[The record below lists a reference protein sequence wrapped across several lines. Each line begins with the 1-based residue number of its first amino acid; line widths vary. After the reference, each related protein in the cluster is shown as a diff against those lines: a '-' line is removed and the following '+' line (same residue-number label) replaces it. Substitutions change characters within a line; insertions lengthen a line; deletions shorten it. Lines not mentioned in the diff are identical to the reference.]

1 MRAAVAMVEESGVDY
16 PAAPEGFTVY
26 CIGDIHGRVDLL
38 VDLQRRIDEDKA
50 RSRSGHTA
58 EIYLGDYI
66 DRGPDSAR
74 VVSRLIDRARE
85 TRAIFL
91 RGNHEQMLLSFLEG
105 DDDSLEQWR
114 AVGGTATLR
123 SYGVE
128 ASLLTRPA
136 APADVRHSFNA
147 SLSPAHR
154 SFYDLT
160 GAYIRVG
167 AYLAVHGGIRPR
179 VKLEEQKTADLLGIR
194 QDFLQYEGDFDFIVV
209 HGHTPVAVPD
219 LRHNR
224 INIDTGAFATN
235 RLTCLR
241 IGSDGVS
248 VLGARGAGR
257 PA

>member
-1 MRAAVAMVEESGVDY
+1 MGAAVAIIEEPELRY
-16 PAAPEGFTVY
+16 PPAPEGFTVY
-26 CIGDIHGRVDLL
+26 CVGDIHGRLDLL
-38 VDLQRRIDEDKA
+38 IDVQRRIDEDKA
-50 RSRSGHTA
+50 RSRTEHAA

-66 DRGPDSAR
+66 DRGPDSAG
-74 VVSRLIDRARE
+74 VVSRLIARARG

-91 RGNHEQMLLSFLEG
+91 RGNHEQMLLKFLEG
-105 DDDSLEQWR
+105 DDDCLEHWR

-128 ASLLTRPA
+128 TSLLTRPA
-136 APADVRHSFNA
+136 SAEELRQNLCENLP
-147 SLSPAHR
+147 PEHR

-160 GAYIRVG
+160 GAYIRAG
-167 AYLAVHGGIRPR
+167 AYLAVHGGIRPGIR
-179 VKLEEQKTADLLGIR
+179 LEDQKAADLLGIR
-194 QDFLQYEGDFDFIVV
+194 QDFLQYNGEFDFIVV

-241 IGSDGVS
+241 IGSE
-248 VLGARGAGR
+248 GARILE
-257 PA
+257 P

>member
-1 MRAAVAMVEESGVDY
+1 MRAAIAMVEESGVDY

-136 APADVRHSFNA
+136 APADVRHNFNA
-147 SLSPAHR
+147 NLSREHR

-160 GAYIRVG
+160 GGHPAGLPAVRGRLRLHRG
-167 AYLAVHGGIRPR
+167 AWAHPGCRAGSAPQPHQHRHRRLCNQP
-179 VKLEEQKTADLLGIR
+179 
-194 QDFLQYEGDFDFIVV
+194 
-209 HGHTPVAVPD
+209 PD
-219 LRHNR
+219 LPEDRQ
-224 INIDTGAFATN
+224 
-235 RLTCLR
+235 
-241 IGSDGVS
+241 
-248 VLGARGAGR
+248 
-257 PA
+257 